1 MQQSAPCQPRFNPR
15 THMECDESI
24 LARRQTNDG
33 FNPRT
38 PFSGDWQPFGSA
50 NAPTITQYAN
60 YISSNH

>member
-1 MQQSAPCQPRFNPR
+1 
-15 THMECDESI
+15 MECDESI